1 MLWPSP
7 LPLPVTNQTLDMKSP
22 LRYGRPEDQTNGSE
36 ARAAV
41 LLAPCAFKSDV
52 RRTPPHEATQIPGR
66 SSPTGRSPV
75 GRRQFVCHSDPRDV
89 IRPSPKD
96 DPSDAPTNVA
106 SSASVPTP
114 RG

>member
-1 MLWPSP
+1 MIRHSSHLLYASLTLRSP
-7 LPLPVTNQTLDMKSP
+7 RGS
-22 LRYGRPEDQTNGSE
+22 TNGSE
-36 ARAAV
+36 PREAVQLAR
-41 LLAPCAFKSDV
+41 CAFKSDV

-66 SSPTGRSPV
+66 SSPAGRSPV

-106 SSASVPTP
+106 LSASVPTP